1 MYLLRVVE
9 AEQERFKGKWK
20 VRDGILKSNFHLFFH
35 KSDILQG

>member
-1 MYLLRVVE
+1 MHLLSVVE

-20 VRDGILKSNFHLFFH
+20 ARGGILKSNFHLFFH